1 MLLCRR
7 SVSPK
12 NISSSASRPP
22 DATSAGPAAVA
33 ASARSR
39 GSGPANGERLRPF
52 TYRAGARLEGT
63 ILGFDVAGGT
73 GIGFLSNAFTTPAR
87 DPRFRPSSR
96 AQWLASPQTLT
107 LLGPTG
113 DRLRR
118 AALAPPPGRPFAL
131 GELRLETIAHDAF
144 PGAWALLAETPHL
157 RALYTGPVGWSAVR
171 GDAVR
176 AADALCVDATFGD
189 PAFTFPPPEES
200 WPAFEEKLA
209 TATDAGRA
217 AIVFLPPEEN
227 AAALLGRWVSTSRV
241 VRGHRALVALS
252 RRLRTAGIPSLA
264 PLRFA
269 GKLEPG
275 DVLLWPSSQ
284 RRSPQLRHLPP
295 GTATTFFLSG
305 LAAHPPTAASL
316 EVDHALPWSNLCDHR
331 ALLAFVRATGA
342 RHVATMGAGA
352 AALADLLAE
361 GPRCAAYPL
370 VPPTQIGLFG
380 EGTHASRFPASPFV
394 ETRGK

>member
-12 NISSSASRPP
+12 NVSSSVSHPA
-22 DATSAGPAAVA
+22 DAAIAGPAVVA
-33 ASARSR
+33 TTARSR
-39 GSGPANGERLRPF
+39 GGGHATIERTRPF
-52 TYRAGARLEGT
+52 NYRAGARLEGT
-63 ILGFDVAGGT
+63 ILGFDVTGGT

-189 PAFTFPPPEES
+189 PSFTFPSPEET
-200 WPAFEEKLA
+200 WPAFEERLA
-209 TATDAGRA
+209 AATDAGLA

-227 AAALLGRWVSTSRV
+227 AAAFLNRWVSTSRV
-241 VRGHRALVALS
+241 VRAHRALVALG
-252 RRLRTAGIPSLA
+252 RRLRTAGVPSLA

-269 GKLEPG
+269 GKLEPR

-295 GTATTFFLSG
+295 GSTTTFFLSG
-305 LAAHPPTAASL
+305 LAAHAPTVAGL

-331 ALLAFVRATGA
+331 ALVAFVRATGA

-352 AALADLLAE
+352 VALADRLAE
-361 GPRCAAYPL
+361 EPRCAAYPL
-370 VPPTQIGLFG
+370 VPPTQIGLFA
-380 EGTHASRFPASPFV
+380 EGTHASRFPASPFG